1 MTECYLTAIVIHL
14 KSPADEEGYWVLQG
28 FPDSSEFSMYV
39 LISMTMS
46 NYNTLEM
53 GGAHNADPL
62 GQQVA
67 PAAMR
72 IEAMCVFTS

>member
-14 KSPADEEGYWVLQG
+14 KSPAKEQGYRVLQG

-53 GGAHNADPL
+53 GGAHNADLL
-62 GQQVA
+62 GQQA
-67 PAAMR
+67 PAAMCM
-72 IEAMCVFTS
+72 EAMCVFTS

>member
-1 MTECYLTAIVIHL
+1 MVKRYLTAIVIHFL
-14 KSPADEEGYWVLQG
+14 KSLAKEEGYRVLQG

-39 LISMTMS
+39 LISMTT

-53 GGAHNADPL
+53 GGAHNADLL

-67 PAAMR
+67 PTAMYF
-72 IEAMCVFTS
+72 EAICVFIS